1 MAQIPVPGFYGK
13 MRGAGDFVQRRL
25 PPDFL
30 DVWDRSFS
38 RAIAESRDLLCERWL
53 SVYHASPVWRFLLSP
68 GVCNESA
75 WAGVLA
81 PSADRVGRCFP
92 MMIGARLASGT
103 RLPGVLYDGGQWF
116 SAAEDVARRAQHDRR
131 VNPAIFDETVAA
143 LVLPPEPDEPTV
155 PTLPGWL
162 DRRNRDYWLSL
173 PDMTAPMLA
182 ALWAHLAPAGCGLWW
197 SAGNDAISG
206 RVLVGGGLPGTEVF
220 AAFLE
225 AGADVA
231 MERAHLPLGALGA
244 GVGP

>member
-1 MAQIPVPGFYGK
+1 MAQAQVPGFYGK

-53 SVYHASPVWRFLLSP
+53 SVYHASPIWRFLIAP
-68 GVCNESA
+68 GVCNGSA

-116 SAAEDVARRAQHDRR
+116 GAAEQAAHAAQHDRH
-131 VNPAIFDETVAA
+131 VNVAAFDEAVGS
-143 LVLPPEPDEPTV
+143 LPLPPEPDEPTV
-155 PTLPGWL
+155 PMLPNGL

-173 PDMTAPMLA
+173 PHMNAPMLA

-197 SAGNDAISG
+197 SAGNDAISS
-206 RVLVGGGLPGTEVF
+206 RVLVGGGLPTTEIFV
-220 AAFLE
+220 AFLE

-231 MERAHLPLGALGA
+231 VELAQLPFGARAAGAR
-244 GVGP
+244 P